1 MGRVRKGQRWGWREN
16 QEVKGSVSAE
26 GAQETISNSIA
37 ITIGGCLLKGRAR
50 SCGPTSLKLLV
61 HWVRGRKG
69 LPVSSWEEDTLRE
82 GEAEFP
88 YGGRRLK
95 V

>member
-1 MGRVRKGQRWGWREN
+1 MGMEREPGSQGKRVSR
-16 QEVKGSVSAE
+16 GSA
-26 GAQETISNSIA
+26 GDYIHRHRHRHRHRR
-37 ITIGGCLLKGRAR
+37 CLLKARAR

-88 YGGRRLK
+88 Y
-95 V
+95 